1 MSFQLYE
8 NLEAFK
14 AFVSNSIRFVTNTKS
29 SMPFLSLSLSFSRL
43 HTQTHIHTQLGAES
57 CSLMRIRTQGLHCF
71 VYGWEERVMRVAEV
85 HRIVGSHLHT
95 RQLCFLQL
103 FLRHTLRGTLR
114 ELGGAGACTR
124 FVGWKEGALG
134 TGRGGG
140 TAGED
145 SSRVFLVSI
154 HNCKFPSAYLCSFR
168 PTFLSTCT
176 STYAANN
183 AVGSNFRQGKCRW
196 SQCPP
201 WEMRHRSAGLEVDV
215 EGGGRCRLCE
225 EVDGESYVNGLSIF

>member
-1 MSFQLYE
+1 MRVFSIIRKSRSFQGFRFE
-8 NLEAFK
+8 F
-14 AFVSNSIRFVTNTKS
+14 NSIRYKHVAKS

-215 EGGGRCRLCE
+215 EGGE
-225 EVDGESYVNGLSIF
+225 EM

>member
-1 MSFQLYE
+1 MRVFSIIRKSRSFQGFRFE
-8 NLEAFK
+8 F
-14 AFVSNSIRFVTNTKS
+14 NSIRYEHEIINAF
-29 SMPFLSLSLSFSRL
+29 PLSFSL
-43 HTQTHIHTQLGAES
+43 FHADTHTYTQLGAES

-71 VYGWEERVMRVAEV
+71 VYGWEDRVMRVAEV

-140 TAGED
+140 TARGED